1 MTKNEF
7 ITKYISEGKGDL
19 TAAAKAWETSP
30 DKKARGKAGSPKA
43 FLDYLVEAPRTKEDA
58 ETWLKE
64 EGSENMQR
72 AANHYLAIAEAI
84 EKVREA
90 AKPANRK
97 AA

>member
-7 ITKYISEGKGDL
+7 ITRFIADGKGDL
-19 TAAAKAWETSP
+19 TAAAKAWEASP
-30 DKKARGKAGSPKA
+30 DKKARGKAGSPRA
-43 FLDYLVEAPRTKEDA
+43 YLDFLVEAPRTKEDA
-58 ETWLKE
+58 EGWLKE

-72 AANHYLAIAEAI
+72 ASSHYLAIAEAI

-90 AKPANRK
+90 AKPATKK